1 MFYVTK
7 CFEIEK
13 HIDTYNIEFEKKKN
27 VVRRESNM

>member
-13 HIDTYNIEFEKKKN
+13 HIDTYNIEFEKKKI